1 MQITFLGT
9 GTGLPNRERAPSG
22 LLAQLGQG
30 RLLFDSGSG
39 TVGRLVAA
47 GVEPAELDFLYYT
60 HLHTDHTADLI
71 PLLQVFDLA
80 RRDRDLHL
88 TAPFDFWPFL
98 DGQLA
103 LQPWTRPT
111 RYEIIRHPAE
121 TSPYSPASS
130 PATGPGWT
138 VSAAPTH
145 HSLHSLGYRLES
157 EGKVMAYSG
166 DAKDC
171 AELVELGRDADVLIL
186 ECSYPDQLAHGDHL
200 CPAQAGQIAVRASA
214 QHLVL
219 THLYPVCDASEI
231 EAQSRKVFAGRVTV
245 AHDGLV
251 LDV

>member
-9 GTGLPNRERAPSG
+9 GTGLPNRGRAPSG
-22 LLAQLGQG
+22 LLVRIGQY

-39 TVGRLVAA
+39 TVGRLMAA

-60 HLHTDHTADLI
+60 HLHTDHTADLV
-71 PLLQVFDLA
+71 PLLQVMDLA
-80 RRDRDLHL
+80 RRERDLHL
-88 TAPFDFWPFL
+88 TAPSDFWPFL

-111 RYEIIRHPAE
+111 RYEIVRHPAE

-130 PATGPGWT
+130 PETGPGWT
-138 VSAAPTH
+138 VSAARTH
-145 HSLHSLGYRLES
+145 HSLYSLGYRLES

-166 DAKDC
+166 DATDC
-171 AELVELGRDADVLIL
+171 AELVELGRGADVLIL

-200 CPAQAGQIAVRASA
+200 CPAQAGQIATRAGA
-214 QHLVL
+214 LHLVL

-231 EAQSRKVFAGRVTV
+231 EVQARRVFGGRLTV
-245 AHDGLV
+245 AHDGWVLV
-251 LDV
+251 V